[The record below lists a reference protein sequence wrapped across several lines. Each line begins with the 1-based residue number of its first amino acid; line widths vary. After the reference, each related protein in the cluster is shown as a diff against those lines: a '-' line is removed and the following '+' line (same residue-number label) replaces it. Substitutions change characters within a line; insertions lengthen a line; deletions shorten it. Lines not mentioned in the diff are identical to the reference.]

1 MSAEEKKEPESEFIQ
16 FRYPRTVMYEH
27 SVGYQSKFAH
37 GLKQC
42 RILATKCPVC
52 GRCTIPP
59 RIVCPFHHV
68 RQEEWVDQG
77 QRGRL
82 VSAFKINFPMFNSR
96 TGELQ
101 WWQQPIVAVELEGG
115 ARMDGWC
122 SETDTEK
129 LKTGMLLEAVWRP
142 EEERQ
147 GRGDDILHWK
157 PVEE

>member
-1 MSAEEKKEPESEFIQ
+1 MTTEEKKEEQPEFIQ
-16 FRYPRTVMYEH
+16 FRYPREVPYEH
-27 SVGYQSKFAH
+27 ALGYQSKFANA
-37 GLKQC
+37 LKQG
-42 RILATKCPVC
+42 RIIATKCPVC

-68 RQEEWVDQG
+68 KQTELVDQG

-82 VSAFKINFPMFNSR
+82 ISAFKINFPMFNSR

-101 WWQQPIVAVELEGG
+101 NWENPIIAVELEGG

-122 SETDTEK
+122 AETDTSK

-142 EEERQ
+142 EDERQ
-147 GRGDDILHWK
+147 GRADDILHWK

>member
-1 MSAEEKKEPESEFIQ
+1 MSTDQKQEQEFIQ
-16 FRYPRTVMYEH
+16 FRYPRQVPYQH
-27 SVGYQSKFAH
+27 SLGYQSKFAS
-37 GLKQC
+37 GLKQG

-68 RQEEWVDQG
+68 KQTEWVDQG

-82 VSAFKINFPMFNSR
+82 VSAFKINFPMFDPR
-96 TGELQ
+96 TRELQ
-101 WWQQPIVAVELEGG
+101 SWETPLVAVELEGG
-115 ARMDGWC
+115 ASMDGWC
-122 SETDTEK
+122 SELDTSK